1 MTTIEKNIEK
11 IDNIPFSLDQG
22 MKFKNYKDKKIKS
35 LEKSIENVNS
45 VEGFTSNLEL
55 SANGLTNETKNVID
69 SNNYS
74 NDQKT
79 LTDLK
84 NEYQRTLNEY
94 TDLNNKI
101 NSLTDSYFSRTKQ
114 SNPYLGKVIKLQSGE
129 LFYVTNQGVAKWFKT
144 MDVYNQVSGKNGFP
158 PKDQLVPVAIA
169 WSDGYQ
175 YSGATIP
182 LNPPL
187 ITGTPIKSS
196 QSVGNE
202 GKNVF
207 VNKMINNPSASYQ
220 GCYADNSTTPLM
232 TLIDASYNYQ
242 QCQQAAVTGG
252 YQYFSLQ
259 NTNESSSTGS
269 CYVSNDGNKSTSL
282 GNGYIA
288 TNQTSLWSS
297 NTSGQT
303 GNSAIFQN
311 GSISVNN
318 ASDTSIFTTPN
329 NIKQPSNYIG
339 CYKDTSKRAMTKYNK
354 GSQTYT
360 NETCQKAAESI
371 GATYYGLQNS
381 ISGLNAQCF
390 TSNDLNRS
398 KIFGLAKNCTQI
410 KDGSWSGGGWS
421 NAIYSTDTPE
431 SSYFLILQDDGNMC
445 IYLGSSPDDNQGLI
459 WSSET
464 NGKQQQSNPNM
475 VATKNKFGKNW
486 MPEGSILYPGEF
498 LSSTS
503 GNLALIMLTDGNL
516 VLYTYTNALN
526 CSKMADG
533 NTGGGV
539 GANAIYNLNSV
550 GFKQIL
556 SSLGFID
563 EDSKIHN
570 YPSNNVTFSNT
581 YSQFSGN
588 SSGNDIQGASYGN
601 ATVDT
606 CKQKC
611 NTNSLCAG
619 FVFDN
624 NNKICY
630 PKTSNMYPNSNL
642 TIDNINSTFVRDKI
656 PLKPPIGVP
665 TSTTNIDTIAYKNY
679 VDGGVLSKS
688 YGLSSVT
695 STQKQQLDQL
705 QSKLDLL
712 SNQITNSTNKFD
724 KGSSMAVNQSQKNIQ
739 GIQKYLS
746 DINNTNNKINK
757 FDNNYKNILNDSD
770 INVLKENYNYLFWSI
785 LATGTIALSIN
796 MSTKQQ

>member
-1 MTTIEKNIEK
+1 MTTIEKNIKE

-22 MKFKNYKDKKIKS
+22 MKFKKYKDKKIQS

-45 VEGFTSNLEL
+45 VEGFTSNLQL
-55 SANGLTNETKNVID
+55 SANGLTNETKNVIN

-74 NDQKT
+74 NDEKT

-101 NSLTDSYFSRTKQ
+101 SSSTNSYFSRTKQ

-144 MDVYNQVSGKNGFP
+144 MDIYNEVSGKNGFP
-158 PKDQLVPVAIA
+158 PKNQSVPVSIA

-187 ITGTPIKSS
+187 ITGTPVKSS

-207 VNKMINNPSASYQ
+207 VNEMISNPTDTYK
-220 GCYADNSTTPLM
+220 GCYTDNSTQPLM

-242 QCQQAAVTGG
+242 QCEKAAVTGG
-252 YQYFSLQ
+252 YKYFSLQ
-259 NTNESSSTGS
+259 NTNSTSSTGS
-269 CYVSNDGNKSTSL
+269 CYVSNDGDKSISL
-282 GNGYIA
+282 GNSYVA
-288 TNQTSLWSS
+288 TNKINLWSS

-339 CYKDTSKRAMTKYNK
+339 CYKDTKKRAMTMYNK

-360 NETCQKAAESI
+360 KETCQKVAESI

-381 ISGLNAQCF
+381 TSGLNAQCF

-421 NAIYSTDTPE
+421 NALYSTDTPE

-445 IYLGSSPDDNQGLI
+445 IYLGSSPDDKQGLI

-475 VATKNKFGKNW
+475 VSTKNKFGKNW

-498 LSSTS
+498 LSSTN
-503 GNLALIMLTDGNL
+503 GNLTLIMQTDGSL
-516 VLYTYTNALN
+516 VLYTYTNAIN
-526 CSKMADG
+526 CQQMADG
-533 NTGGGV
+533 NTGGGI
-539 GANAIYNLNSV
+539 GANALYELSSV
-550 GFKQIL
+550 GIKDNMSKL
-556 SSLGFID
+556 AYID
-563 EDSKIHN
+563 EDSLLHT
-570 YPSNNVTFSNT
+570 YPSTNSQYSNT
-581 YSQFSGN
+581 YTVMTGTDSP
-588 SSGNDIQGASYGN
+588 GNDIGNSYSN
-601 ATVDT
+601 ANIEQCSAT
-606 CKQKC
+606 C
-611 NTNSLCAG
+611 NTDSSCAG
-619 FVFDN
+619 FAFSN
-624 NNKICY
+624 NTCY
-630 PKTSNMYPNSNL
+630 PKKSITYPNDKTQVNPNVNL
-642 TIDNINSTFVRDKI
+642 YIRNKMPKT
-656 PLKPPIGVP
+656 PPIGVSN
-665 TSTTNIDTIAYKNY
+665 STTNIDTIAYKNY

-688 YGLSSVT
+688 YGLSNVT
-695 STQKQQLDQL
+695 SIQKQQLDQL
-705 QSKLDLL
+705 QTKLDLL
-712 SNQITNSTNKFD
+712 SKQITNSTNKFD
-724 KGSSMAVNQSQKNIQ
+724 NGTSSAVNQSQKNIQ
-739 GIQKYLS
+739 GIQNYLN
-746 DINNTNNKINK
+746 DINKTNNKIYK

-785 LATGTIALSIN
+785 LATGTIAISIN
-796 MSTKQQ
+796 MFKKQQ